1 MTSVCRLLL
10 GRWGAV
16 VTGGALCDVGLP
28 LRSVGAV
35 VTGGALCV
43 IS

>member
-1 MTSVCRLLL
+1 MMSVCRW

-28 LRSVGAV
+28 IAVGV
-35 VTGGALCV
+35 GGSGDMRGIV
-43 IS
+43 

>member
-10 GRWGAV
+10 GSVGAV

-28 LRSVGAV
+28 IAIGVGGGNGDRSGIV
-35 VTGGALCV
+35 
-43 IS
+43 